1 MGSFGAD
8 NERNYGRRSKELV
21 ICEGVIIL
29 GFFDAFKKKEPI
41 QWKTIPKDLYD
52 AERKAVDRY
61 YKGMDEVE
69 KRWSVLYNLGN
80 FNGQRAKEFE
90 ILCHNN
96 LKDYHAMVEAQK
108 ACGKEPSTP
117 IRVPAY
123 VRLAMLFEKQEDYEN
138 AILMCVTAIKCGATL
153 DGGKTQMQGRLAR
166 LIKKHG
172 GRVDSSIMKLLD
184 S

>member
-1 MGSFGAD
+1 
-8 NERNYGRRSKELV
+8 V
-21 ICEGVIIL
+21 IVL
-29 GFFDAFKKKEPI
+29 GLFDAFKKKEPI
-41 QWKTIPKDLYD
+41 QWKTIPKALYD
-52 AERKAVDRY
+52 AERKAVNRY

-90 ILCHNN
+90 ILCHDNI
-96 LKDYHAMVEAQK
+96 KDYYAMLDAQK
-108 ACGKEPSTP
+108 ACGRDTSTP

-123 VRLAMLFEKQEDYEN
+123 VRLAMLYEKREEYEN
-138 AILMCVTAIKCGATL
+138 AIVICATAIKIGATL
-153 DGGKTQMQGRLAR
+153 DGGRTQMQGRLAR

-172 GRVDSSIMKLLD
+172 GHVDASIIKLLD